1 MQHSHKFTHTNTRGA
16 HFRGWWLPARELP
29 TLTDTALG
37 LHSAL
42 RSATHWSCDLPP
54 GLLLWKRH
62 CNSWRTPRHAARLNV
77 SRCRLRS
84 LAREAPHSCSAT
96 DSLNALRSRS
106 RSRSHSHSPLP
117 LPRPPFTP
125 SRSPRPARRACW
137 LLGRGGPDP
146 LRPRRRSARHG
157 PPAAAVPAAL
167 RAARALLVA
176 RSGRAEGSRRR
187 GDRTDDKTA
196 IYSVLPH
203 ASPPSLPLPV
213 RFLFADRRRGRR
225 VRVVRL
231 NALRGAAAWRL
242 GENRRSVRTDAGRAP
257 QSRVDL
263 LPTRHGFWGRAI
275 RTTTTTTTTMTTT
288 TTRVLS
294 RPTAGRA
301 PAVPPEPGN
310 DSILARDRLVVR
322 GRATW
327 CSASPAR

>member
-1 MQHSHKFTHTNTRGA
+1 MPCALALARTRTLPSPSLA
-16 HFRGWWLPARELP
+16 LPSPRRGPRDRLGGPAGCL
-29 TLTDTALG
+29 AAVG
-37 LHSAL
+37 
-42 RSATHWSCDLPP
+42 
-54 GLLLWKRH
+54 
-62 CNSWRTPRHAARLNV
+62 RTPCAPAGARLGTA
-77 SRCRLRS
+77 RPPRLCRLRS
-84 LAREAPHSCSAT
+84 VRLVRYS
-96 DSLNALRSRS
+96 SR
-106 RSRSHSHSPLP
+106 
-117 LPRPPFTP
+117 
-125 SRSPRPARRACW
+125 
-137 LLGRGGPDP
+137 
-146 LRPRRRSARHG
+146 
-157 PPAAAVPAAL
+157 V
-167 RAARALLVA
+167 RAAPKVA
-176 RSGRAEGSRRR
+176 DAG